1 MIKLDNSIDLMINDL
16 ILMSNEVIAMHQ
28 MMIEVINK
36 HDQNKALLVIEHDKV
51 VNNFEAMINNQAMTI
66 LALLAPVAKDLRTV
80 ISCIKIA
87 SELERI
93 GDYAKNNAIF
103 MLKKAYNHE
112 MVIEYATKMELVVI
126 KMLEDIM
133 KAFLSRDSELALK
146 LVDCDLEVDT
156 LYRQLQSSIKK
167 DVIEYSIDI
176 IDISLLLKNIERA
189 GDHIVNICEHILFMI
204 NGTYY
209 DFA

>member
-1 MIKLDNSIDLMINDL
+1 MIKLDKSIDLMINDL
-16 ILMSNEVIAMHQ
+16 ILMSDEVIAMHQ

-146 LVDCDLEVDT
+146 LVDCDLQVDT

-189 GDHIVNICEHILFMI
+189 GDHSVNICEHILFMI